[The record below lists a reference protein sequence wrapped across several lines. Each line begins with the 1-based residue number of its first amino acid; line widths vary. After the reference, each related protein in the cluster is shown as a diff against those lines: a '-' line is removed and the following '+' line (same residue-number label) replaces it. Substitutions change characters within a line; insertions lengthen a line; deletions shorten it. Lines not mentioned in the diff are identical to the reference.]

1 MEGCWRKEGKNQSV
15 KWSWGKTRM
24 VKSQSSQDRVS
35 AAKSRN
41 IIWIAKHLI
50 WFSLICL
57 KVGHSATH
65 SLCFSLKFQV
75 WRGRAP
81 RASQWLQSWSLFCTG
96 LLTGD
101 SGHRGCACLC
111 GTLLNT
117 GGSRYQ
123 EYKKSDGSQTHSRH
137 AYYYL
142 QTNKFRR

>member
-24 VKSQSSQDRVS
+24 VKSQSSQDRAS

-41 IIWIAKHLI
+41 IIWIEKHLI
-50 WFSLICL
+50 WFSWICL

-65 SLCFSLKFQV
+65 SLWFSLKFQV
-75 WRGRAP
+75 RRGRAP
-81 RASQWLQSWSLFCTG
+81 RTSQWLQSWSLFCTG

-101 SGHRGCACLC
+101 SGHRGCACLR

-123 EYKKSDGSQTHSRH
+123 EYKKKWWKSSTQQTCIL
-137 AYYYL
+137 YL